1 MKIRSGFVSNSSS
14 SSFIVRFPKD
24 PTDINNL
31 REMMGD
37 CVPNCGYSWMTC
49 PTAEEVVQQVHR
61 DLGGHMGNS
70 FESYYDD
77 KRYEWETEDSAE
89 TRYRSNPQ
97 IALAYDGRDWYDL
110 ETEEKDALIKM
121 WLYEEYNAKFGNQNG
136 VFIYEFTYSDE
147 CGEFQT
153 QLEHGQIFR
162 NLEHTM
168 KSHH

>member
-24 PTDINNL
+24 PTNIDNL

-37 CVPNCGYSWMTC
+37 CHPTCGYYTPSLTS
-49 PTAEEVVQQVHR
+49 EEVINHVHR

-70 FESYYDD
+70 FESFYDD
-77 KRYEWETEDSAE
+77 KRYDWETEDSAE

-121 WLYEEYNAKFGNQNG
+121 WLYEEYNMKYGNQNG

-147 CGEFQT
+147 CGPVGT
-153 QLEHGQIFR
+153 QMEHGDIFR
-162 NLEHTM
+162 NLEHTS

>member
-77 KRYEWETEDSAE
+77 KRYEWK
-89 TRYRSNPQ
+89 PK
-97 IALAYDGRDWYDL
+97 IAPKLDIG
-110 ETEEKDALIKM
+110 LILKLRLLM
-121 WLYEEYNAKFGNQNG
+121 MG
-136 VFIYEFTYSDE
+136 VTGMIWKQKRKT
-147 CGEFQT
+147 
-153 QLEHGQIFR
+153 L
-162 NLEHTM
+162 
-168 KSHH
+168 